1 MRLDGIV
8 RTAGGTGIVVTPMV
22 DSGASGMGFVDPTF
36 VERCGIAV
44 QPSQRRIELADGS
57 IVRAD
62 GEVTLE
68 YTLAARKGPPLQM
81 KSTFVITKLKAY
93 ELILGI
99 GWLKQHHANVAY
111 HERSLKLKVDG
122 KGDWQ
127 SVCASERVDPESGE
141 TALAPLRLTAISER
155 TLTRMARKGD
165 IAQLHAVFVRPQK
178 DSAAQPEV
186 IVKKVVPGSDD
197 PRIKALLDEF
207 AASVFPDEPPPG
219 VPPKRGVEHAIELK
233 PGSRPPPVRPLRH
246 GSTRDAAILQKY
258 IEDGLRSGQLQAST
272 SPYGSMALVVLK
284 KDGTPRVV
292 IDYRAIN
299 EITIKNKYPLPLMDE
314 LFDRVVNAKWFT
326 KIDLRSGFHQIAIRP
341 EDREKTAFRTRYG
354 SFEYTVLPMG
364 LCNAPGTFM
373 QLMNETFADMM
384 DKSVLCFLD
393 DILIYSRT
401 EEEHLQHVRAVLRRL
416 KERKLYGKLS
426 KCEFMQREV
435 EFLGHR
441 IGADGLRVAPDKVA
455 GVRDW
460 QPPTSVTEVRSFL
473 GLANFYRRFVA
484 GYARMAMPLTELTK
498 DNVPFVWGSEQ
509 QRAFDQLKAALCSA
523 PVLVI
528 PDQTKPF
535 QLNCDACK
543 YAVGAVLQQDQ
554 GNGPQPVAYYSH
566 KMTDAERNYD
576 VREKEFMAIYLACLH
591 WRPYLHGTQPF
602 RLLSD
607 HKSLV
612 YYMTMPHLSDRLARW
627 VEKMQQF
634 DCGIEYIK
642 GEENVVADALS
653 RRGDHEP
660 KTAQIKAL
668 NLFAVRLRPAPKP
681 DEPHETRQAHI
692 DAAKRV
698 LPPAPDRPAPRTDGT
713 IVMPSQRCTANTNA
727 GRQCGQRTA
736 MGHVCWAH
744 LRRDF
749 GLRVQKSTIPG
760 AGRGLF
766 AYARDGLPQD
776 FNIPYTGDLIELTPQ
791 QAGGPYVLQLRKTAG
806 IDAART
812 NCSVA
817 RWVNDPRGGVD
828 ANGRPLKENC
838 KFVIHTQRDSSQ
850 RVGAVRTLRPVE
862 RGEELLVKYGQDY
875 WRLHCA
881 TAKAATPPDEKRRQR
896 RIAGKLR
903 QNAARAPTGA
913 QAAPSASTDSRQQR
927 ADARAQR
934 SGRDTSTAR
943 LHRLDVTVTGT
954 SGPPAGPGGTTATPM
969 VQAIRTAAEADAQ
982 YQRWLTQPPDGW
994 HAGGGVLFDD
1004 QQRLVVPN
1012 NANLRTRV
1020 LAELHDSVTG
1030 AHAGRDRM
1038 TADAKRRFYWDGMA
1052 TAIEQYVVTCD
1063 ACQRNKTSKQLTPG
1077 LLMPLPIP
1085 EEPCMHW
1092 TTDAVSG
1099 FRKSKRG
1106 HTSIQVFIDRRTKLK
1121 RLAATHVTDGAI
1133 QMAHTIL
1140 RTIIGPHGVPMSML
1154 SDRDTRITARVT
1166 TELQRALGTQTV
1178 LSTAFHPQTDGQS
1191 EREIQTLTTVL
1202 RSYVNAMGDDWDEYL
1217 PALELALNSKVQAS
1231 TGASPHYLVYGT
1243 EPRLPVDC
1251 MLDELRPATTRHPVV
1266 GDRLTRM
1273 KTALGAAFDRTE
1285 LAQARQKR
1293 AADRHRRL
1301 MELKPD
1307 DLVMLSTEGLQLRS
1321 GVHKLTQRYIGPFKV
1336 TSVVNT
1342 NAVTLELP
1350 EQLEA
1355 MHATFNISRLKLY
1368 RDGTAL
1374 FPGRPRQHHAP
1385 PAVDADT
1392 NGVKEYEVQC
1402 IVAERGPVRN
1412 RQLLVRW
1419 VGYAPEH
1426 DEWKPRRDLLRT
1438 ARRVVEEW
1446 DELQES
1452 LHAMEAA
1459 A

>member
-1 MRLDGIV
+1 MRLDGTV
-8 RTAGGTGIVVTPMV
+8 STSSGTGIVVTPMV

-36 VERCGIAV
+36 VDRCGIAV

-68 YTLAARKGPPLQM
+68 YALAARKGPPLQM

-111 HERSLKLKVDG
+111 HERSLKLKIDG

-141 TALAPLRLTAISER
+141 PALAPLQMTAITER
-155 TLTRMARKGD
+155 TLARMSRRGD
-165 IAQLHAVFVRPQK
+165 IAQLHAVFIRPQK
-178 DSAAQPEV
+178 DAGQSPTV
-186 IVKKVVPGSDD
+186 TVKSIPGSDN

-246 GSTRDAAILQKY
+246 GSTRDALILQKY
-258 IEDGLRSGQLQAST
+258 IEDGLRSGQLQSST

-373 QLMNETFADMM
+373 QLMNETFADML

-441 IGADGLRVAPDKVA
+441 IGADGLRVAPDKVS
-455 GVRDW
+455 GVREW
-460 QPPTSVTEVRSFL
+460 PQPMSVTEVRSFL

-484 GYARMAMPLTELTK
+484 GYARIAMPLTELTK
-498 DNVPFVWGSEQ
+498 DNVPFVWGSDQ
-509 QRAFDQLKAALCSA
+509 QQAFDQLKAALCSA

-543 YAVGAVLQQDQ
+543 YAVGAVLQQDL

-642 GEENVVADALS
+642 GEENIVADALS

-660 KTAQIKAL
+660 PKPAVEIKAL
-668 NLFAVRLRPAPKP
+668 NLFAVRARPALKP
-681 DEPHETRQAHI
+681 DESHEVRQAHI

-698 LPPAPDRPAPRTDGT
+698 LPPAPGRPAPRKDGT

-744 LRRDF
+744 LRRDYS
-749 GLRVQKSTIPG
+749 LRVQKSTIPG

-766 AYARDGLPQD
+766 AYGRDGLPQG
-776 FNIPYTGDLIELTPQ
+776 FNIPYTGDLIELAPQ
-791 QAGGPYVLQLRKTAG
+791 RAGGPYVLQLRNDAG

-828 ANGRPLKENC
+828 ASGRPLRENC

-881 TAKAATPPDEKRRQR
+881 DQRAKGGTPTSEKKRQK

-903 QNAARAPTGA
+903 QNEANSSGNRSDLVVATIGSPDTAA
-913 QAAPSASTDSRQQR
+913 
-927 ADARAQR
+927 
-934 SGRDTSTAR
+934 TA
-943 LHRLDVTVTGT
+943 V
-954 SGPPAGPGGTTATPM
+954 PM
-969 VQAIRTAAEADAQ
+969 VQAIRTAAAADSH
-982 YQRWLTQPPDGW
+982 YQQRLATPPTGW
-994 HAGGGVLFDD
+994 HAEGEVLFDN
-1004 QQRLVVPN
+1004 QHRLVVPN
-1012 NANLRTRV
+1012 DAALRTRI

-1038 TADAKRRFYWDGMA
+1038 TADAKRRFHWDGMA
-1052 TAIEQYVVTCD
+1052 TAIEQYVTTCD

-1121 RLAATHVTDGAI
+1121 RLAATRITDGAI

-1140 RTIIGPHGVPMSML
+1140 RTIIGPHGVPMSLL

-1251 MLDELRPATTRHPVV
+1251 MLDELRPSASRHPVV
-1266 GDRLTRM
+1266 GDRLSRM
-1273 KTALGAAFDRTE
+1273 KAALAAAFDRTE

-1301 MELKPD
+1301 MELKPG

-1321 GVHKLTQRYIGPFKV
+1321 GTHKLTQRYIGPFKV
-1336 TSVVNT
+1336 TDVVNA

-1355 MHATFNISRLKLY
+1355 LHATFNISRLKLY

-1374 FPGRPRQHHAP
+1374 FPGRPRRHHAP
-1385 PAVDADT
+1385 PAVDVDT
-1392 NGVKEYEVQC
+1392 NGVREYEVQC
-1402 IVAERGPVRN
+1402 VMAERGPVRN

-1419 VGYAPEH
+1419 LGYAPEH

-1438 ARRVVEEW
+1438 ARQAVEDW

-1452 LHAMEAA
+1452 LHVMDANAA
-1459 A
+1459 G

>member
-1 MRLDGIV
+1 MRLDAVVHTSDGAKI
-8 RTAGGTGIVVTPMV
+8 AVTPMA
-22 DSGASGMGFVDPTF
+22 DSGATGVGFVDPTF
-36 VERCGIAV
+36 VERCGMAV

-57 IVRAD
+57 IVRAE

-68 YTLAARKGPPLQM
+68 YALAARKGPPLQM

-99 GWLKQHHANVAY
+99 GWLQQHHANVAF
-111 HERSLKLKVDG
+111 HERSMKLKIDG

-141 TALAPLRLTAISER
+141 SAMAPLRMTAISER
-155 TLTRMARKGD
+155 TLTRMGQKGD
-165 IAQLHAVFVRPQK
+165 IAQLHAVFVRPTK
-178 DSAAQPEV
+178 GENERPAVDVA
-186 IVKKVVPGSDD
+186 KVVPGSDD
-197 PRIKALLDEF
+197 PRIKALLEEF
-207 AASVFPDEPPPG
+207 GATVFPDEPPPG

-373 QLMNETFADMM
+373 QLMNETFADML

-441 IGADGLRVAPDKVA
+441 IGADGLRVAPDKIS

-460 QPPTSVTEVRSFL
+460 QTPTSVTEVRSFL
-473 GLANFYRRFVA
+473 GLANFYRRFVE
-484 GYARMAMPLTELTK
+484 GYARIAMPLTELTK
-498 DNVPFVWGSEQ
+498 DNVPFVWGSDQ
-509 QRAFDQLKAALCSA
+509 QQAFDRLKAALCSA
-523 PVLVI
+523 PVLII

-535 QLNCDACK
+535 LLNCDACK
-543 YAVGAVLQQDQ
+543 YAVGAVLQQDL

-653 RRGDHEP
+653 RRSDHEP
-660 KTAQIKAL
+660 TKATATHAVKAL
-668 NLFAVRLRPAPKP
+668 NLFAVRARPATKP
-681 DEPHETRQAHI
+681 DEPHEVRQAHI

-698 LPPAPDRPAPRTDGT
+698 LPPAPDRPAPRRDGT

-736 MGHVCWAH
+736 MGHVCWSH
-744 LRRDF
+744 LRRDYS
-749 GLRVQKSTIPG
+749 LRVQKSTIPG

-766 AYARDGLPQD
+766 AYGRNGLPEG

-791 QAGGPYVLQLRKTAG
+791 RTGGPYVLQLRNDSG

-817 RWVNDPRGGVD
+817 RWVNDPRGGFD
-828 ANGRPLKENC
+828 TNGRPLRENC
-838 KFVIHTQRDSSQ
+838 KFVLHTQRDSSQ

-881 TAKAATPPDEKRRQR
+881 NQKAAAPRTATNEKRRQK

-903 QNAARAPTGA
+903 QNAARVNQLA
-913 QAAPSASTDSRQQR
+913 ASTKFNDNT
-927 ADARAQR
+927 
-934 SGRDTSTAR
+934 TSVA
-943 LHRLDVTVTGT
+943 
-954 SGPPAGPGGTTATPM
+954 PM
-969 VQAIRTAAEADAQ
+969 VQAIRTAAASDPQ
-982 YQRWLTQPPDGW
+982 YQQRLASPPTDW
-994 HAGGGVLFDD
+994 HVESDVLFDD
-1004 QQRLVVPN
+1004 QHRLVVPN
-1012 NANLRTRV
+1012 DAALRTRI

-1038 TADAKRRFYWDGMA
+1038 TADAKRRFHWDGMA
-1052 TAIEQYVVTCD
+1052 TAIEQYVTTCD

-1121 RLAATHVTDGAI
+1121 RLAATRITDGAV

-1251 MLDELRPATTRHPVV
+1251 MLDELRPTTTRHPVV
-1266 GDRLTRM
+1266 GDRLSRM
-1273 KTALGAAFDRTE
+1273 KTALAAAFDRTE
-1285 LAQARQKR
+1285 IAQARQKR

-1301 MELKPD
+1301 MELKSG

-1321 GVHKLTQRYIGPFKV
+1321 GTHKLTQRYIGPFKV
-1336 TSVVNT
+1336 TDVVNA

-1355 MHATFNISRLKLY
+1355 LHATFNISRLKLY
-1368 RDGTAL
+1368 RDGTTL

-1385 PAVDADT
+1385 PAVEADT
-1392 NGVKEYEVQC
+1392 NGVTEYEVQC

-1419 VGYAPEH
+1419 LGYAPEH

-1438 ARRVVEEW
+1438 ARRAVEEW
-1446 DELQES
+1446 DALQES
-1452 LHAMEAA
+1452 LHNVEA
-1459 A
+1459 